1 MRARLPSSRFLFAAP
16 IVLVAA
22 LTALPA
28 AAQREI
34 RFEGVDAPTGGT
46 LVLAVPEVADGG
58 TRDGAFARID
68 AGSQGALTRAVA
80 AAGFSG
86 KADSQLDLPGI
97 AGFDRVLLVGTGSG
111 APDARRIEDVGG
123 QIGRFAARS
132 KAPQVDVLWEGA
144 EADAAAQ
151 LAFGA
156 ALGQYR
162 FDRYRTTG
170 KTDDAAGTG
179 TLVVRSPAGAGA
191 AGAWDTDWKAVAE
204 GVTFAR
210 DLVTEPANALGPE
223 EFVARTREAFAGKAN
238 VSIEVLDV
246 PAMERLGMG
255 SLLAVG
261 QGSVRPPRMLVVRY
275 NGGARGE
282 APVAFVGK
290 GITFDSGGISIK
302 GSENM
307 WRMKYDMTGAASA
320 TGAVLA
326 LAGRNAKVNAVAV
339 AALAENMPSGSAT
352 RPGDVIR
359 TAAGKTY
366 EVISTDAEGRM
377 VLVDA
382 LWYVQRQD
390 DPRVIVD
397 IATLTGAIVTALGN
411 DYAGLF
417 TRDDALAAQLTA
429 AGEASG
435 EPVWRMPMH
444 PGYGK
449 MLESPIADMRNG
461 GGRPGSGTAAH
472 FIGEWIDAGRPWA
485 HLDIAGMAWRDGN
498 ELSTTPAGASAY
510 GVRLF
515 DRFVRENHER

>member
-1 MRARLPSSRFLFAAP
+1 MRRPPVLQPWLRRLPLAVVCALAVSSAW
-16 IVLVAA
+16 
-22 LTALPA
+22 
-28 AAQREI
+28 AQRDI
-34 RFEGVDAPTGGT
+34 RFDAPQVPAGGT
-46 LVLAVPEVADGG
+46 LVLAVPDVGE
-58 TRDGAFARID
+58 RGARSGVFAQID
-68 AGSQGALTRAVA
+68 TASQGALTRAAEV
-80 AAGFSG
+80 AGFRG
-86 KADSQLDLPGI
+86 RLDSQLDLPGI
-97 AGFDRVLLVGTGSG
+97 AGFDRVLLVGAGSG
-111 APDARRIEDVGG
+111 TADARRLEDVGG
-123 QIGRFAARS
+123 HIGRFAARS
-132 KAPQVDVLWEGA
+132 KAPQIDVVWDGA
-144 EADAAAQ
+144 EPGAAAH

-162 FDRYRTTG
+162 FDTYRTTQ
-170 KTDDAAGTG
+170 TPDEAAGTG
-179 TLVVRSPAGAGA
+179 TLVVRSPEGA
-191 AGAWDTDWKAVAE
+191 AAARRWDGDWKAVADA
-204 GVTFAR
+204 VRFAR
-210 DLVTEPANALGPE
+210 DLVTEPANAVYPE
-223 EFVARTREAFAGKAN
+223 TFVERTRAAFAGKPN

-255 SLLAVG
+255 SILAVG
-261 QGSVRPPRMLVVRY
+261 QGSARPPRLMVVRY

-302 GSENM
+302 PSENM
-307 WRMKYDMTGAASA
+307 WRMKYDMAGAASA

-326 LAGRNAKVNAVAV
+326 LAGRGAPVNAVAV
-339 AALAENMPSGSAT
+339 AALAENMPSGTAV

-359 TAAGKTY
+359 TAAGRTY
-366 EVISTDAEGRM
+366 EIMSTDAEGRM

-390 DPRVIVD
+390 NPRVIVD

-417 TRDDALAAQLTA
+417 TRDETLAAQLA
-429 AGEASG
+429 QAGEAAG

-472 FIGEWIDAGRPWA
+472 FIGEWIDAGRVWA
-485 HLDIAGMAWRDGN
+485 HVDIAGMAWRDGN
-498 ELSTTPAGASAY
+498 ELSTVPTGASGY
-510 GVRLF
+510 GVRLL
-515 DRFVRENHER
+515 DRFVRDNFER

>member
-1 MRARLPSSRFLFAAP
+1 MRQSRTMQPLLRAIP
-16 IVLVAA
+16 AA
-22 LTALPA
+22 LICALLALPA
-28 AAQREI
+28 AAQRDI
-34 RFEGVDAPTGGT
+34 RFEAVQAPAGGT
-46 LVLAVPEVADGG
+46 LVLPVPEAAAGAAR
-58 TRDGAFARID
+58 TGAFAQID
-68 AGSQGALTRAVA
+68 ASSQGALTRAVA
-80 AAGFSG
+80 AAAFTG
-86 KADSQLDLPGI
+86 KADSELDLPGI

-123 QIGRFAARS
+123 RIGRFAARS
-132 KAPQVDVLWEGA
+132 QAPQVDVLWERTEPG
-144 EADAAAQ
+144 AAAQ

-156 ALGQYR
+156 ALGEYR
-162 FDRYRTTG
+162 FDKYRSATG
-170 KTDDAAGTG
+170 NAPAAGTG
-179 TLVVRSPAGAGA
+179 TLVVRSRAGAGA
-191 AGAWDTDWKAVAE
+191 AADWDNDWKAVAE
-204 GVTFAR
+204 GVKFAR
-210 DLVTEPANALGPE
+210 DLVTEPANALYPE
-223 EFVARTREAFAGKAN
+223 EFVARTRAAFAGKPN

-261 QGSVRPPRMLVVRY
+261 QGSARPPRLLVVRY
-275 NGGARGE
+275 SGGASGE

-290 GITFDSGGISIK
+290 GITFDTGGISIK

-339 AALAENMPSGSAT
+339 AALAENMPSGTAV

-366 EVISTDAEGRM
+366 EIMSTDAEGRM

-390 DPRVIVD
+390 NPRVIVD

-417 TRDDALAAQLTA
+417 TRDDTLAAQLTA
-429 AGEASG
+429 AGEAAG
-435 EPVWRMPMH
+435 EPVWRMPLH

-449 MLESPIADMRNG
+449 LLESPIADLRNG

-472 FIGEWIDAGRPWA
+472 FIGEWVDEGRAWA

-515 DRFVRENHER
+515 DRFVRAHYER

>member
-1 MRARLPSSRFLFAAP
+1 MRRPRSSQLLAP
-16 IVLVAA
+16 TLLIAA
-22 LTALPA
+22 LAALPA
-28 AAQREI
+28 AAQRDV
-34 RFEGVDAPTGGT
+34 RFEAAHAPQSGT
-46 LVLAVPEVADGG
+46 LVLAVPEAASGAS
-58 TRDGAFARID
+58 RQGAFAQID
-68 AGSQGALTRAVA
+68 AASQGALSRAIV

-97 AGFDRVLLVGTGSG
+97 AGFDRVLLVGTGAG
-111 APDARRIEDVGG
+111 APDARRIEDIGG
-123 QIGRFAARS
+123 HIGRFAARS
-132 KAPQVDVLWEGA
+132 KAPQIDVLWEGA
-144 EADAAAQ
+144 EAGAAAQ

-156 ALGQYR
+156 TLGQYR
-162 FDRYRTTG
+162 FDKYRTTRS
-170 KTDDAAGTG
+170 DNDAAGTG
-179 TLVVRSPAGAGA
+179 TLVVRSPAGADA
-191 AGAWDTDWKAVAE
+191 AGAWDRDWKAVAD
-204 GVTFAR
+204 GVKFAR
-210 DLVTEPANALGPE
+210 DLVTEPANAIYPE
-223 EFVARTREAFAGKAN
+223 TFVERTREAFAGMAN

-255 SLLAVG
+255 SILAVG
-261 QGSVRPPRMLVVRY
+261 QGSARPPRMMAIRY
-275 NGGARGE
+275 SGGARGE

-290 GITFDSGGISIK
+290 GITFDTGGISIK
-302 GSENM
+302 PSENM

-326 LAGRNAKVNAVAV
+326 LAGRNAQVNAVAMV
-339 AALAENMPSGSAT
+339 ALAENMPSGTAV

-366 EVISTDAEGRM
+366 EIMSTDAEGRM

-390 DPRVIVD
+390 NPRAIVD

-411 DYAGLF
+411 DYAGMF

-429 AGEASG
+429 AGEAAG
-435 EPVWRMPMH
+435 EPVWRMPLH

-449 MLESPIADMRNG
+449 LLESQIADMRNG

-472 FIGEWIDAGRPWA
+472 FIGEFIDEGRAWA

-515 DRFVRENHER
+515 DRFVRENYEQ

>member
-1 MRARLPSSRFLFAAP
+1 MRQPRSPQPLL
-16 IVLVAA
+16 LAA
-22 LTALPA
+22 LIAIAALPA
-28 AAQREI
+28 AAQRDI
-34 RFEGVDAPTGGT
+34 RFEAGQAPTSGT
-46 LVLAVPEVADGG
+46 LVLAVPETAEDAARTG
-58 TRDGAFARID
+58 TFAQID
-68 AGSQGALTRAVA
+68 TASQGALTRAA
-80 AAGFSG
+80 TAAGFSG
-86 KADSQLDLPGI
+86 KVDSQLDLPGI
-97 AGFDRVLLVGTGSG
+97 AGYDRVLLVGTGSG
-111 APDARRIEDVGG
+111 TPDARRIEDVGG
-123 QIGRFAARS
+123 HVGRFAARS
-132 KAPQVDVLWEGA
+132 NAPQIDVVWEGA
-144 EADAAAQ
+144 EAGAAAQ

-156 ALGQYR
+156 SLGQYR
-162 FDRYRTTG
+162 FDTYRTTRSA
-170 KTDDAAGTG
+170 DAATGTG
-179 TLVVRSPAGAGA
+179 TLVVRSPAGADA
-191 AGAWDTDWKAVAE
+191 AAAWDNDWKAVAE
-204 GVTFAR
+204 GVKFAR
-210 DLVTEPANALGPE
+210 DLVTEPANALYPE
-223 EFVARTREAFAGKAN
+223 TFVARTREAFAGKAN

-326 LAGRNAKVNAVAV
+326 LAGRRANVNAVAV

-390 DPRVIVD
+390 NPRVIVD

-417 TRDDALAAQLTA
+417 TRDDGLAAQLTA

-449 MLESPIADMRNG
+449 LLESPIADMRNG

-472 FIGEWIDAGRPWA
+472 FIGEFVDAGRPWA
-485 HLDIAGMAWRDGN
+485 HLDIAGVAWRDGN

-515 DRFVRENHER
+515 DRFVRENYER

>member
-1 MRARLPSSRFLFAAP
+1 MRQRRHTQQLLLAAP
-16 IVLVAA
+16 IALLAA
-22 LTALPA
+22 LTTLPV
-28 AAQREI
+28 AAQRDI
-34 RFEGVDAPTGGT
+34 RFEAAQAPASGT
-46 LVLAVPEVADGG
+46 LVLAVPEVAEGAAR
-58 TRDGAFARID
+58 TGAFAQID
-68 AGSQGALTRAVA
+68 AASQGALSRATT
-80 AAGFSG
+80 AAGFRG
-86 KADSQLDLPGI
+86 KVDSQLDLPGI

-111 APDARRIEDVGG
+111 AADARRIEDIGG
-123 QIGRFAARS
+123 HVGRFAARS

-144 EADAAAQ
+144 ESGAAAQ

-156 ALGQYR
+156 SLGQYR
-162 FDRYRTTG
+162 FDKYRTTRG
-170 KTDDAAGTG
+170 EDDTAGTG
-179 TLVVRSPAGAGA
+179 TLVVRSPAGADA
-191 AGAWDTDWKAVAE
+191 ARAWDGDWKAVAD
-204 GVTFAR
+204 GVKFAR

-223 EFVARTREAFAGKAN
+223 EFVERTREAFAGKRN

-261 QGSVRPPRMLVVRY
+261 QGSVRPPRLMVVRY
-275 NGGARGE
+275 SGGARGE

-290 GITFDSGGISIK
+290 GITFDSGGLSIK

-326 LAGRNAKVNAVAV
+326 LAGRNAPVNAVAV

-359 TAAGKTY
+359 TASGKTY

-390 DPRVIVD
+390 NPRVIVD

-417 TRDDALAAQLTA
+417 TRDDALAAQLER

-444 PGYGK
+444 AGYGK

-515 DRFVRENHER
+515 DRFVRETYER

>member
-1 MRARLPSSRFLFAAP
+1 MRQRRHPQPLL
-16 IVLVAA
+16 LAA
-22 LTALPA
+22 LIAMTALPA
-28 AAQREI
+28 AAQRDV
-34 RFEGVDAPTGGT
+34 RFEAAHVPTTGT
-46 LVLAVPEVADGG
+46 LVLAVPEAAEGAA
-58 TRDGAFARID
+58 REGAFAQID
-68 AGSQGALTRAVA
+68 AASQGALSRATT
-80 AAGFSG
+80 AAGFRG
-86 KADSQLDLPGI
+86 KVDSQLDLPGI
-97 AGFDRVLLVGTGSG
+97 AGYDRVLLVGTGDG
-111 APDARRIEDVGG
+111 TADARRIEDVGG
-123 QIGRFAARS
+123 HIGRFAARS
-132 KAPQVDVLWEGA
+132 RAPQVDVLWEGA
-144 EADAAAQ
+144 ESGAAAQ

-156 ALGQYR
+156 TLGQYR
-162 FDRYRTTG
+162 FDKYRTG
-170 KTDDAAGTG
+170 DDADTTRAGEG
-179 TLVVRSPAGAGA
+179 TLVVRSPEGA
-191 AGAWDTDWKAVAE
+191 AAASSWDGDWKAVAE
-204 GVTFAR
+204 GVAFAR
-210 DLVTEPANALGPE
+210 DLVTEPANALYPE
-223 EFVARTREAFAGKAN
+223 EFVARTRAAFAGKPN

-326 LAGRNAKVNAVAV
+326 LAGRNANVNAVAV

-390 DPRVIVD
+390 NPRVIID

-417 TRDDALAAQLTA
+417 TRDDALAAQIER
-429 AGEASG
+429 AGEAAG

-472 FIGEWIDAGRPWA
+472 FIGEWIDAGRAWA

-498 ELSTTPAGASAY
+498 EIPTTPSGASAY

-515 DRFVRENHER
+515 DRFVRDNYER

>member
-1 MRARLPSSRFLFAAP
+1 MRRPRPLQPLLLASLIATF
-16 IVLVAA
+16 
-22 LTALPA
+22 ALPA
-28 AAQREI
+28 AAQRDI
-34 RFEGVDAPTGGT
+34 RFDSAQAPAGGT
-46 LVLAVPEVADGG
+46 LVLAVPEVTEGAA
-58 TRDGAFARID
+58 RDGAFARID
-68 AGSQGALTRAVA
+68 AASQGALSRAIA

-97 AGFDRVLLVGTGSG
+97 AGYDRVLLVGTGAG
-111 APDARRIEDVGG
+111 TPDARRIEDVGG
-123 QIGRFAARS
+123 LVGRFAARS
-132 KAPQVDVLWEGA
+132 RAPQVDVLWEGA
-144 EADAAAQ
+144 EPGAAAQ

-162 FDRYRTTG
+162 FDKYRSSG
-170 KTDDAAGTG
+170 DSEAAGTG
-179 TLVVRSPAGAGA
+179 TLVVRSPAGAEA
-191 AGAWDTDWKAVAE
+191 ARHWDGDWKAVAE
-204 GVTFAR
+204 GVAFAR
-210 DLVTEPANALGPE
+210 DLVTEPANVLYPE
-223 EFVARTREAFAGKAN
+223 VFVARTREAFAGKPN

-246 PAMERLGMG
+246 PAMEKLGMG

-261 QGSVRPPRMLVVRY
+261 QGSVRPPRLMVVRY
-275 NGGARGE
+275 HGGARGE

-290 GITFDSGGISIK
+290 GITFDTGGISIK

-339 AALAENMPSGSAT
+339 AALAENMPSGTAA
-352 RPGDVIR
+352 RPGDVVR
-359 TAAGKTY
+359 TASGKTY
-366 EVISTDAEGRM
+366 EIISTDAEGRM

-390 DPRVIVD
+390 NPRVIVD

-429 AGEASG
+429 AGQAAG

-449 MLESPIADMRNG
+449 LLESPIADLRNG

-472 FIGEWIDAGRPWA
+472 FIGEWIDPGRAWA

-498 ELSTTPAGASAY
+498 ELSTTPAGASAF

-515 DRFVRENHER
+515 DRLVRQHYER

>member
-1 MRARLPSSRFLFAAP
+1 MRRHRPLQPLLFAAL
-16 IVLVAA
+16 IAC
-22 LTALPA
+22 TALPA
-28 AAQREI
+28 AAQRDI
-34 RFEGVDAPTGGT
+34 RFESPQAPTSGT
-46 LVLAVPEVADGG
+46 LVLAVPQVADGEA
-58 TRDGAFARID
+58 RDGAFAQID
-68 AGSQGALTRAVA
+68 AASQGALSRAVA
-80 AAGFSG
+80 AAAFTGR
-86 KADSQLDLPGI
+86 ADSQLDLPGI
-97 AGFDRVLLVGTGSG
+97 AGFDRVLLVGAGDG
-111 APDARRIEDVGG
+111 APDARRIEDIGG
-123 QIGRFAARS
+123 HVGRFAARS
-132 KAPQVDVLWEGA
+132 KAPRIDVLWEGA
-144 EADAAAQ
+144 EAGAATQ

-162 FDRYRTTG
+162 FDKYRTTRG
-170 KTDDAAGTG
+170 DDEPAAGQG
-179 TLVVRSPAGAGA
+179 ELVVRSPAGAA
-191 AGAWDTDWKAVAE
+191 AAQDWDGDWKAVAE
-204 GVTFAR
+204 GVKFAR
-210 DLVTEPANALGPE
+210 DLVTEPANAVWPE
-223 EFVARTREAFAGKAN
+223 EFVARTRAAFAGKAN

-261 QGSVRPPRMLVVRY
+261 QGSARPPRMLIVRY

-290 GITFDSGGISIK
+290 GITFDSGGLSLK
-302 GSENM
+302 PGENM

-326 LAGRNAKVNAVAV
+326 LAGRRAPVNAVAV
-339 AALAENMPSGSAT
+339 AALAENMPSGTAS
-352 RPGDVIR
+352 RPGDVVR
-359 TAAGKTY
+359 TASGKTY
-366 EVISTDAEGRM
+366 EIISTDAEGRM

-390 DPRVIVD
+390 NPRVIVD

-429 AGEASG
+429 AGEAAG
-435 EPVWRMPMH
+435 EPLWRMPMH

-472 FIGEWIDAGRPWA
+472 FIGEFIDAGRAWA
-485 HLDIAGMAWRDGN
+485 HLDIAGMAWREGN
-498 ELSTTPAGASAY
+498 ELSTTPAGASGY

-515 DRFVRENHER
+515 DRFVRENYER

>member
-1 MRARLPSSRFLFAAP
+1 MRRPRPLQPLLLASLIATF
-16 IVLVAA
+16 
-22 LTALPA
+22 ALPA
-28 AAQREI
+28 AAQRDI
-34 RFEGVDAPTGGT
+34 RFDSAQTPAGGT
-46 LVLAVPEVADGG
+46 LVLAVPDVTDGG
-58 TRDGAFARID
+58 ARSGAFAQID
-68 AGSQGALTRAVA
+68 AASHGALSRAIA

-97 AGFDRVLLVGTGSG
+97 AGYDRVLLIGTGAG
-111 APDARRIEDVGG
+111 TPDTRRIEDVGG
-123 QIGRFAARS
+123 QVGRFAARS
-132 KAPQVDVLWEGA
+132 RAPQIDVLWEGA
-144 EADAAAQ
+144 ESGAAAH

-162 FDRYRTTG
+162 FDTYRSG
-170 KTDDAAGTG
+170 GDAQAAGTG
-179 TLVVRSPAGAGA
+179 TLVVRSPAGADA
-191 AGAWDTDWKAVAE
+191 ARTWDGDWKAVAE
-204 GVTFAR
+204 GVAFAR
-210 DLVTEPANALGPE
+210 DLVTEPANVLYPE
-223 EFVARTREAFAGKAN
+223 VFVARTREAFAGKPN

-246 PAMERLGMG
+246 PAMDKLGMG

-261 QGSVRPPRMLVVRY
+261 QGSARPPRLMVVRY

-290 GITFDSGGISIK
+290 GITFDTGGISIK

-339 AALAENMPSGSAT
+339 AALAENMPSGTAA
-352 RPGDVIR
+352 RPGDVVR
-359 TAAGKTY
+359 TASGKTY
-366 EVISTDAEGRM
+366 EIMSTDAEGRM

-390 DPRVIVD
+390 NPRVIID

-429 AGEASG
+429 AGQAAG

-449 MLESPIADMRNG
+449 LLESPIADLRNG

-472 FIGEWIDAGRPWA
+472 FIGEWIDPGRAWA

-498 ELSTTPAGASAY
+498 ELPTTPAGASAF

-515 DRFVRENHER
+515 DRFVRENYER